1 MPFSIALC
9 QAAPRVGDKEHNL
22 DRIGSIVADVD
33 ADLAVFPELFV
44 PGYLARDDHRQLAEP
59 ISGPS
64 VARLSSLA
72 SEHDTQIVTGIG
84 LEDPDVR
91 GLVYNAALHV
101 GPGQEAS
108 AHRKTLLPTFG
119 PFEED
124 FYFGEGRDLEVV
136 ETPIGTIGLTVCYEL
151 FFPEVTKS
159 LAMQGADLIVNI
171 SASPTLSK
179 RYFEALLPARAIE
192 TTCFTAFA
200 NLVGQQDHL
209 TFWGGSR
216 LVGPRGN
223 LVRRAEYF
231 EEEVVTAEI
240 DLREL
245 PSTRDLRPVLRDSE
259 PGRDRPPRELVELE
273 KIQGDVTPW
282 GVVGFRM
289 GLLGRELADLP
300 GRSMSCTVRLPDAAR
315 EMLDGLQV
323 ASGCTLGNGNLSVED
338 GDAVEAVFEGSRE
351 STIRLQP
358 DVDERIAGGEDA
370 PEVARAIADMDVK
383 ELFEVA

>member
-22 DRIGSIVADVD
+22 DRIASIVADVD

-44 PGYLARDDHRQLAEP
+44 PGYLARDEHRRLAEP

-91 GLVYNAALHV
+91 GLVYNAAVHV
-101 GPGQEAS
+101 GPGQEAF

-124 FYFGEGRDLEVV
+124 FYFGEGRDVAVV
-136 ETPIGTIGLTVCYEL
+136 ETPLGTIGLTVCYEL
-151 FFPEVTKS
+151 FFPQVTKA

-171 SASPTLSK
+171 SASPTVSK

-223 LVRRAEYF
+223 LIRRAEYF
-231 EEEVVTAEI
+231 EEEVVTAEV

-245 PSTRDLRPVLRDSE
+245 PSTRSLRPVLRDSRDD
-259 PGRDRPPRELVELE
+259 PGRPHRELPHLE
-273 KIQGDVTPW
+273 RVHGDVTPW
-282 GVVGFRM
+282 AVVGFRM
-289 GLLGRELADLP
+289 GVLGRELADLP
-300 GRSMSCTVRLPDAAR
+300 GRSMTCRVRLPDEAR
-315 EMLDGLQV
+315 GVLDGLQV
-323 ASGCTLGNGNLSVED
+323 ASGCTLGNGNLIVEE
-338 GDAVEAVFEGSRE
+338 GDVVEAAFEGTRE
-351 STIRLQP
+351 STIRLEEE
-358 DVDERIAGGEDA
+358 VAERIAGGEDA